1 MNYKQCRHIVEIF
14 VSPEFGHQKLDLNS
28 FSVALKIL
36 PDIAYKY
43 MSYPIN
49 GVFMKELGIC

>member
-14 VSPEFGHQKLDLNS
+14 VSPDFGRQKLDLNS
-28 FSVALKIL
+28 FSVALMIL

-43 MSYPIN
+43 MSYPIK
-49 GVFMKELGIC
+49 GVFRKELGIC